1 MVHEVDKNEQTSKKP
16 SWVRFGIVIILYLLF
31 LLWVGSWRGL
41 FLTPLIFDL
50 YITRKINW
58 TYWKQIKN
66 PFLRSI
72 LGWVDA
78 LLFAM
83 IALYFVNTYVF
94 QNYQIPS
101 SSLEKT
107 LLVGDYLYV
116 SKVSYGPR
124 KPMTPLHLPFVQN
137 TLPWGGKSYFSW
149 PKWNYERALGLG
161 HVKRGDIVVFNF
173 PAGDTVA
180 SKYPASDVY
189 SIAYYGGLERV
200 TKGINIDSLTEAQQ
214 AALYKKA
221 YHQGMELIK
230 QSPAAYGELV
240 IHPVDRRENYV
251 KRCVAVSG
259 DTLMIKGGLL
269 YIDGKL
275 SADAP
280 NVQHNYFVQTQGMA
294 IPEDMLTDLGISKED
309 RMHIDTNQGNMQQ
322 FMEQL
327 GLNKKREDGL
337 LAPVYHF
344 PLTKKMRK
352 VLEQNHRLTYRI
364 VQEPDVYG
372 GDVYPL
378 NYDTHWTRDN
388 YGPIYIPEAGS
399 TIPLN
404 YKNVAVYGR
413 CIEAYEGHRLSEKS
427 GVFYVDDQLATTY
440 TFKMNY
446 YWMMGDNRDNSADS
460 RYWGFVPE
468 DHVVGKPILVW
479 LSIDK
484 DTGKVR
490 WDRLFKWVSN
500 S

>member
-173 PAGDTVA
+173 PA
-180 SKYPASDVY
+180 
-189 SIAYYGGLERV
+189 
-200 TKGINIDSLTEAQQ
+200 
-214 AALYKKA
+214 
-221 YHQGMELIK
+221 
-230 QSPAAYGELV
+230 
-240 IHPVDRRENYV
+240 
-251 KRCVAVSG
+251 
-259 DTLMIKGGLL
+259 
-269 YIDGKL
+269 
-275 SADAP
+275 
-280 NVQHNYFVQTQGMA
+280 
-294 IPEDMLTDLGISKED
+294 
-309 RMHIDTNQGNMQQ
+309 
-322 FMEQL
+322 
-327 GLNKKREDGL
+327 
-337 LAPVYHF
+337 
-344 PLTKKMRK
+344 
-352 VLEQNHRLTYRI
+352 
-364 VQEPDVYG
+364 
-372 GDVYPL
+372 
-378 NYDTHWTRDN
+378 
-388 YGPIYIPEAGS
+388 
-399 TIPLN
+399 
-404 YKNVAVYGR
+404 
-413 CIEAYEGHRLSEKS
+413 
-427 GVFYVDDQLATTY
+427 
-440 TFKMNY
+440 
-446 YWMMGDNRDNSADS
+446 
-460 RYWGFVPE
+460 
-468 DHVVGKPILVW
+468 
-479 LSIDK
+479 
-484 DTGKVR
+484 
-490 WDRLFKWVSN
+490 
-500 S
+500 

>member
-1 MVHEVDKNEQTSKKP
+1 MMNKDREEQASRKP
-16 SWVRFGIVIILYLLF
+16 SWVRFGIVTALYLLF

-41 FLTPLIFDL
+41 FLLPLIFDL

-58 TYWKQIKN
+58 GYWKQIKN
-66 PFLRSI
+66 PLLRGV

-83 IALYFVNTYVF
+83 VALYFVNTYVF

-137 TLPWGGKSYFSW
+137 TMPWGGKSYFSW
-149 PKWNYERALGLG
+149 PKWDFERAPGLG
-161 HVKRGDIVVFNF
+161 DVERGDIVVFNF

-180 SKYPASDVY
+180 SNYPASDIY
-189 SIAYYGGLERV
+189 SIAYYAGLERV
-200 TKGINIDSLTEAQQ
+200 ASGVVMDSLTEAQQ
-214 AALYKKA
+214 AAIYKKA
-221 YHQGMELIK
+221 YAHGMDVVRK
-230 QSPAAYGELV
+230 SPAAYGELV
-240 IHPVDRRENYV
+240 THPVDRRENYV
-251 KRCVAVSG
+251 KRCVAIPG
-259 DTLMIKGGLL
+259 DTLSIKNGVM
-269 YIDGKL
+269 YIDGKV
-275 SADAP
+275 SPDAP
-280 NVQHNYFVQTQGMA
+280 KVQHNYFIQTQGMA
-294 IPEDMLTDLGISKED
+294 IPDAMITDLGISQED
-309 RMHIDTNQGNMQQ
+309 NVRIDINQGNMRQ
-322 FMEQL
+322 FAMQM
-327 GLNKKREDGL
+327 GLNKQLDGGQ

-344 PLTKKMRK
+344 PLTMEIKNK
-352 VLEQNHRLTYRI
+352 LEQNHRLTYRV

-372 GDVYPL
+372 GEVYPL
-378 NYDTHWTRDN
+378 NYHTKWTRDN
-388 YGPIYIPEAGS
+388 YGPIYIPKAGS
-399 TIPLN
+399 TIELN
-404 YKNVAVYGR
+404 YKNAAIYGR
-413 CIEAYEGHRLSEKS
+413 CIEAYEGHVLAEKE
-427 GVFYVDDQLATTY
+427 GQFYVDGVLATSY
-440 TFKMNY
+440 TFDMNY